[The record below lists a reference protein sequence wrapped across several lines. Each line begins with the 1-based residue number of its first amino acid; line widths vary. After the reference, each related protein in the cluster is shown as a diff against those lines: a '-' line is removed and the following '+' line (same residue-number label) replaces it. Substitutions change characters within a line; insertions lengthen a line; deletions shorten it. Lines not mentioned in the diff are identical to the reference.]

1 MMCSKCGTENNNGEK
16 ICKVCAGELGSST
29 ENVQNN
35 YSQLNNQSQYNN
47 VEIIDNDELV
57 KSYIGKNADKIINM
71 KGGSIWVFLFGPWY
85 LIYRKMYLLGIV
97 WLAIDMFIKLSV
109 IINIVLA
116 FLFKY
121 LYLNKVNKKVEQIR
135 KENPSKNFNELKSIC
150 ANKGGIDK
158 WVAAVFIIVFAV
170 IYLILNYDNYSP
182 VECKSTKNGIETTII
197 ADFRAGELTDVEGKA
212 YYEAKTE
219 EEAITT
225 YEVLQSYYAKYG
237 DLDEDI
243 KINRNDKIVTVE
255 SNLDVSKMDKSKYK
269 YYKKDFV
276 DYLNTKGYTCK

>member
-1 MMCSKCGTENNNGEK
+1 MICSKCGIENNNGEK
-16 ICKVCAGELGSST
+16 LCKVCAGELVSRT

-35 YSQLNNQSQYNN
+35 YNQSQYNN
-47 VEIIDNDELV
+47 VEIINNDELV

-71 KGGSIWVFLFGPWY
+71 KGGSIWVFLVGPWY

-97 WLAIDMFIKLSV
+97 WLAISMFIKLPSA

-116 FLFKY
+116 FLFKP
-121 LYLNKVNKKVEQIR
+121 LYLKQVNKKVDQIR
-135 KENPSKNFNELKSIC
+135 KENSSKDFNELKSIC

-158 WVAAVFIIVFAV
+158 WVAAVFIIVFAI

-197 ADFRAGELTDVEGKA
+197 ADFRAGELTDVEGRA

-225 YEVLQSYYAKYG
+225 YEVLQSYYAKYS

-243 KINRNDKIVTVE
+243 KINRNGKIVTVE
-255 SNLDVSKMDKSKYK
+255 SDLDVNKMDKSKYK

-276 DYLNTKGYTCK
+276 DYLKTKGYTCK